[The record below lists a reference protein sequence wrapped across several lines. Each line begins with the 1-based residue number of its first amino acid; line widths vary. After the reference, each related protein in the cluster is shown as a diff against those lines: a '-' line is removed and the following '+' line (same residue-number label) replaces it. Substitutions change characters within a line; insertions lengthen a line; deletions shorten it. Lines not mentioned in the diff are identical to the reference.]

1 MLGRFP
7 RVFWILVAAD
17 ASRALGSGLWVPYW
31 ALYLTQ
37 ELDASEAQA
46 GALIAVAGGM
56 GLVGAPLG
64 GYLADRI
71 GRRPTILLGLAI
83 GSAGMLAYGTAS
95 SLLLLAVITPLWAVS
110 SDIESPATS
119 AAIADL
125 VEPRLRTEAFGLKRQ
140 AQNVF
145 FALGPPLGAAI
156 TLVLSMQ
163 WLFILAALATAIFLV
178 IVLVAV
184 PETRVAAE
192 QNEERVHF
200 GVALRDR
207 ALLLLAVGTGLGTI
221 VYVQFDSVLG
231 VFLHEERGYA
241 IATWG
246 FLFGINPILV
256 ALLQYPIARWA
267 GRRSARAVLT
277 AGVLLEG
284 VALFALWPGSPVPLL
299 VAAIVVLALGEMLV
313 APVAAAVAAALAPTA
328 LRGSYQG
335 ILDLGF
341 AVSFAPGT
349 FVGLWLVGAGHGE
362 LMLALALPLAA
373 VGALCFLRLP
383 SRPMGSAES
392 VTIPEAALP

>member
-1 MLGRFP
+1 MFARFP
-7 RVFWILVAAD
+7 PVFWILVAAD
-17 ASRALGSGLWVPYW
+17 AARALGSGLWVPYW

-37 ELDASEAQA
+37 ELDASGAQA

-64 GYLADRI
+64 GYLADRV

-83 GSAGMLAYGTAS
+83 GSAGMLAYGTVS

-125 VEPRLRTEAFGLKRQ
+125 VPPSLRTEAFGLKRQ

-156 TLVLSMQ
+156 TVALSMR
-163 WLFILAALATAIFLV
+163 WLFIVAGLATAVFFV
-178 IVLVAV
+178 IVLIAV

-192 QNEERVHF
+192 DDNERLRF
-200 GVALRDR
+200 SIALRDR

-241 IATWG
+241 IAAWG

-256 ALLQYPIARWA
+256 GLLQYPIARWA
-267 GRRSARAVLT
+267 GRRSARGVLT

-284 VALFALWPGSPVPLL
+284 VALFALWPASPVPLL

-313 APVAAAVAAALAPTA
+313 APVAAAVAASLAPTA

-362 LMLALALPLAA
+362 VMLAFALPLAA

-383 SRPMGSAES
+383 SRPVGPAES
-392 VTIPEAALP
+392 VRIPEAALP

>member
-17 ASRALGSGLWVPYW
+17 AARALGSGLWVPFW

-37 ELDASEAQA
+37 ELDASAAQA

-95 SLLLLAVITPLWAVS
+95 SLLLLALITPLWAVS

-125 VEPRLRTEAFGLKRQ
+125 VEPRLRVEAFGLKRQ

-145 FALGPPLGAAI
+145 FALGPALGAAI
-156 TLVLSMQ
+156 TVALSMR
-163 WLFILAALATAIFLV
+163 WLFIVAGLATAIFFL

-192 QNEERVHF
+192 DGEGRVHF

-207 ALLLLAVGTGLGTI
+207 TLLLLAVGTGLGTI

-284 VALFALWPGSPVPLL
+284 IALFALWPGSPVPLL
-299 VAAIVVLALGEMLV
+299 VAAIVVLAFGEMLV
-313 APVAAAVAAALAPTA
+313 APVAAAVAASLAPAA

-362 LMLALALPLAA
+362 VMLALALPLAA

-383 SRPMGSAES
+383 SRPVGSTES
-392 VTIPEAALP
+392 ATIPEAALP

>member
-7 RVFWILVAAD
+7 RIFWILVAAD
-17 ASRALGSGLWVPYW
+17 AARALGSGLWLPYW

-37 ELDASEAQA
+37 ELDASAAQA
-46 GALIAVAGGM
+46 GALIAVGGGM

-83 GSAGMLAYGTAS
+83 GSAGVLAYGTAS
-95 SLLLLAVITPLWAVS
+95 SLLLLAVITPLWAVG

-125 VEPRLRTEAFGLKRQ
+125 VEPRLRVEAFGLKRQ

-156 TLVLSMQ
+156 TLALSMR
-163 WLFILAALATAIFLV
+163 WLFIVAGLATAVFLV

-192 QNEERVHF
+192 DDEERVHF
-200 GVALRDR
+200 RVALRDR

-267 GRRSARAVLT
+267 GRRSARAVLA

-299 VAAIVVLALGEMLV
+299 IAAIVVLALGEMLV
-313 APVAAAVAAALAPTA
+313 APVASAVAASLAPAA

-362 LMLALALPLAA
+362 VMLALALPLAA

-383 SRPMGSAES
+383 SRPVGSTES

>member
-7 RVFWILVAAD
+7 RVFWILVGAD
-17 ASRALGSGLWVPYW
+17 AARALGSGLWVPFW

-37 ELDASEAQA
+37 ELGASAAQA

-64 GYLADRI
+64 GYLADRV

-83 GSAGMLAYGTAS
+83 GSAGMLAYGTVS

-156 TLVLSMQ
+156 TVALSMR
-163 WLFILAALATAIFLV
+163 WLFIFAGLATAIFLV

-184 PETRVAAE
+184 PETRVMAE
-192 QNEERVHF
+192 DEDERAHF
-200 GVALRDR
+200 GAALRDR

-256 ALLQYPIARWA
+256 GLLQYPIARWA

-284 VALFALWPGSPVPLL
+284 IALFALWLGNPVPLL
-299 VAAIVVLALGEMLV
+299 VGAIVVLAFGEMLV
-313 APVAAAVAAALAPTA
+313 APVAAAVAALLAPIA
-328 LRGSYQG
+328 LRRSYQG
-335 ILDLGF
+335 ILDVGF

-349 FVGLWLVGAGHGE
+349 FVGLWLVGAGHAE
-362 LMLALALPLAA
+362 VMLALALPLAA

-383 SRPMGSAES
+383 SRPVGSTEPMR
-392 VTIPEAALP
+392 IPEAALP

>member
-1 MLGRFP
+1 VIRRFP
-7 RVFWILVAAD
+7 RVFWILVAAN
-17 ASRALGSGLWVPYW
+17 AARALGSGLWVPYW

-37 ELDASEAQA
+37 ELDASGAQA

-71 GRRPTILLGLAI
+71 GRRPTILIGLAI

-125 VEPRLRTEAFGLKRQ
+125 VEQRLRTEAFGLNRQ
-140 AQNVF
+140 AQNVL
-145 FALGPPLGAAI
+145 FALGPPLGALI
-156 TLVLSMQ
+156 TVAFSMR
-163 WLFILAALATAIFLV
+163 WLFIVAGLATAAFFV
-178 IVLVAV
+178 IVLVGV
-184 PETRVAAE
+184 PETRVPAE
-192 QNEERVHF
+192 DADEHVHF
-200 GVALRDR
+200 SVALHDR
-207 ALLLLAVGTGLGTI
+207 ALVLLAVGTGLGTI

-231 VFLHEERGYA
+231 VFLHQERGYE

-256 ALLQYPIARWA
+256 GLLQYPIARWA
-267 GRRSARAVLT
+267 GARSPRAVLAT
-277 AGVLLEG
+277 GVLLEG
-284 VALFALWPGSPVPLL
+284 LALFALWPASPLPVL

-313 APVAAAVAAALAPTA
+313 APVAAAVAASLAPAA
-328 LRGSYQG
+328 LRGTYQG

-349 FVGLWLVGAGHGE
+349 FVGLWLVGGGHGE
-362 LMLALALPLAA
+362 VMLALALPVAS
-373 VGALCFLRLP
+373 VGALCFWRLP
-383 SRPMGSAES
+383 SRPVGSTES